1 MRVTD
6 DECEELRRLYLDHK
20 GVKLTQD
27 EAREMLSRR
36 LFLFERF
43 SAWIA
48 KERAAGREFPL
59 DEPPRAPGDSERP
72 R

>member
-27 EAREMLSRR
+27 EAREMLSRL

-43 SAWIA
+43 SAWLVR
-48 KERAAGREFPL
+48 ERAAGRVFPL
-59 DEPPRAPGDSERP
+59 DEPAPVLEDSGRP
-72 R
+72 Q